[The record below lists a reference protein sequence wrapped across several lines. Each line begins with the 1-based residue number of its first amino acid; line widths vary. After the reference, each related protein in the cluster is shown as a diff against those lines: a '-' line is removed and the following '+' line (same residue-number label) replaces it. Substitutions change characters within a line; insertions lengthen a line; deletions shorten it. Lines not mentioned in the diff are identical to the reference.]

1 MIMGLDNGFEIRS
14 KSYDGDQFLEEFGQ
28 NHPDFVKQYSGGKY
42 YELAY
47 WRKCY
52 NVRHKI
58 FDSFPQLEDAEG
70 GTIKIS
76 ELPKLKGI
84 MTYFLT
90 KKNWL
95 RDGSSIWTWEQQ
107 LRNTAD
113 IIYLITEFMEDIED
127 AGITD
132 DDIEIEFY
140 YSY

>member
-1 MIMGLDNGFEIRS
+1 MGLDNGFDVRS

-28 NHPDFVKQYSGGKY
+28 NHPEFVKQYSTGKE

-52 NVRHKI
+52 NVRHKM
-58 FDSFPQLEDAEG
+58 FNSFPQFEDAEG

-90 KKNWL
+90 KKNWH

-107 LRNTAD
+107 LHNTAN
-113 IIYLITEFMEDIED
+113 IIYLITEFMEDIKD

-132 DDIEIEFY
+132 DDIEINFY
-140 YSY
+140 DSY